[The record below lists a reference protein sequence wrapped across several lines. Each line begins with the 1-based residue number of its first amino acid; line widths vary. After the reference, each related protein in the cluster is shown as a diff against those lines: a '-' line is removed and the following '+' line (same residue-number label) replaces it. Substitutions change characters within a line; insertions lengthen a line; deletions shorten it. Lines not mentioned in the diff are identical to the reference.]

1 MKFIYLTIVLLIAS
15 QLACQSTT
23 AQISAYQ
30 SATVTPR
37 SLTPQA
43 QSQPTTT
50 SQSPKCYTVIAE
62 EGLHVRALARYD
74 SPILAIL
81 TAGQGVTVT
90 NQTRD
95 LHGNLWLFIGTG
107 WTRADWMIET
117 ECKP

>member
-1 MKFIYLTIVLLIAS
+1 MKFIYLTLVLLIAT
-15 QLACQSTT
+15 QIACNTS
-23 AQISAYQ
+23 AQISAYP
-30 SATVTPR
+30 SATVTEPG
-37 SLTPQA
+37 TPA
-43 QSQPTTT
+43 TEPSQPTAT
-50 SQSPKCYTVIAE
+50 SQSPKCFTVTAE

-81 TAGQGVTVT
+81 TAGQGVTAT

-95 LHGNLWLFIGTG
+95 LHGNTWLFIGTG